1 MEHYLKQLLNV
12 KLKFTEKKAGLLVHF
27 QSHTDKGDR
36 DSLLKTMIHRS
47 YALLSATEVFNAER
61 AKLCPLLSRLDLI
74 ASLIDSAMNIF
85 FY

>member
-1 MEHYLKQLLNV
+1 M
-12 KLKFTEKKAGLLVHF
+12 HF

-47 YALLSATEVFNAER
+47 YALLSATEVFDAER
-61 AKLCPLLSRLDLI
+61 AKLCPLLSRLDFK

-85 FY
+85 FI